1 MDELLAGRLTFKV
14 KNSQGNIVNG
24 TVVQYQS
31 SDYYVQADGS
41 LLWQVQ
47 PIQHSSNT
55 LILTASQTIT
65 SGFSLQDVQIVNI
78 PITFGYYLDGTTA
91 YLAVKMI
98 DDSVKVIESSGECF
112 TGSVQGEG
120 ANTYGAFAF
129 SPSPIYSGDAIA
141 FTGAVDKR
149 LAPIE
154 TISSSII
161 AENDKWLVEVAGKR
175 FELDLIPED
184 GSPLRVYQRVQ

>member
-55 LILTASQTIT
+55 VILSPSETIT
-65 SGFSLQDVQIVNI
+65 SGFTLVDVE
-78 PITFGYYLDGTTA
+78 ITA
-91 YLAVKMI
+91 I
-98 DDSVKVIESSGECF
+98 
-112 TGSVQGEG
+112 
-120 ANTYGAFAF
+120 GAFLREYNGRKYVVDASGKILLIAHNPQQALLYGLVLSTTSSYNLF
-129 SPSPIYSGDAIA
+129 DIALIDEASPM
-141 FTGAVDKR
+141 
-149 LAPIE
+149 LAWGIL
-154 TISSSII
+154 TISSGSDPTLLTTMTVGEITYSMQF
-161 AENDKWLVEVAGKR
+161 NEVYTVS
-175 FELDLIPED
+175 PEIKKIFA
-184 GSPLRVYQRVQ
+184 